1 MTSYQAVN
9 VPNISTS
16 YDFVT
21 DRIQKGDMSA
31 EWWPTG
37 EMTAYLLTKPNQGS
51 IIKIFRN
58 LIVGVMPQTDP
69 RIGKQG
75 NRNEKKT

>member
-1 MTSYQAVN
+1 MN
-9 VPNISTS
+9 
-16 YDFVT
+16 
-21 DRIQKGDMSA
+21 
-31 EWWPTG
+31 
-37 EMTAYLLTKPNQGS
+37 AYLLTKPNQGS